1 MAVVFKDGNRADSR
15 YPGGGPRAKGSDS
28 VTALQF
34 SRAADMTKARELREM
49 SDEQIRLV
57 WKDSAETL
65 FKLRLQAQTEKLASS
80 CDMKKL
86 RRSIARCQTI
96 LTQRGTLVVPANGS
110 DGASAEPKG
119 VHDAAHGAHGA
130 RGAHGKHAK
139 KKRSVGRA
147 EIKEPGKADV
157 VGRRGFK
164 KQTQTGE

>member
-1 MAVVFKDGNRADSR
+1 M
-15 YPGGGPRAKGSDS
+15 
-28 VTALQF
+28 TALQF
-34 SRAADMTKARELREM
+34 SRAADMTKVRELREM

-80 CDMKKL
+80 CDRKKL

-96 LTQRGTLVVPANGS
+96 LTQRGTLVVPANGP

-119 VHDAAHGAHGA
+119 VHDAAHADAAHADAVHGP
-130 RGAHGKHAK
+130 HGKHAK
-139 KKRSVGRA
+139 KKRSVGQA
-147 EIKEPGKADV
+147 EIKEPGKAGV

-164 KQTQTGE
+164 KQTQSGE